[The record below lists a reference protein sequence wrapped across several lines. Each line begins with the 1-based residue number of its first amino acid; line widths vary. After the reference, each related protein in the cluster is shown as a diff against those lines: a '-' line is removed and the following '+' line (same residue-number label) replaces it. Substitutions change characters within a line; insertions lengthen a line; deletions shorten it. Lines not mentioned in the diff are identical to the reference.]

1 MADFRKMKAQAK
13 KRRAKSLLAQAL
25 LAVLAVA
32 LVFGNAYCVVKL
44 VHGEAVFTLP
54 SVRRAFCAG
63 QRRLGAGPAGGVWQR
78 AKCGLGQ
85 RGLRL
90 WQRGPAGGQPHLEH
104 DSQG

>member
-1 MADFRKMKAQAK
+1 MKYGKCTEETILADFRKMKAQAK

-54 SVRRAFCAG
+54 SVREEEG
-63 QRRLGAGPAGGVWQR
+63 GAPSAPGSGWC
-78 AKCGLGQ
+78 CGSA
-85 RGLRL
+85 R
-90 WQRGPAGGQPHLEH
+90 
-104 DSQG
+104 